1 MKMVYRFIFVTALL
15 VFIQGCSE
23 EPAATQSTDSMPKE
37 NPSVATGE
45 EQLAMPLNT
54 PISAVKNDSK
64 EEQTETR
71 KESDGEYKELEWD
84 DLMPKDYRIEELLA
98 EINAGNI
105 ADDDPRIDEA
115 MAKVKEMFAK
125 APVVDDL
132 NNKMVKLP
140 GFVVPLDADNE
151 KMNDFLLVPYFGAC
165 IHVPPPPANQTV
177 FVTGKQ
183 SKFQLYDTVW
193 VKGKMIIERLENELG
208 DTGYSIQATA
218 VEPYE

>member
-1 MKMVYRFIFVTALL
+1 MKVRYTLILLIAWALH
-15 VFIQGCSE
+15 GCSE
-23 EPAATQSTDSMPKE
+23 ESAVPANLSPLPKANLSVTATD
-37 NPSVATGE
+37 E
-45 EQLAMPLNT
+45 ELAMPLNT
-54 PISAVKNDSK
+54 PISAVKKAELEPGNTGNADTAF
-64 EEQTETR
+64 E
-71 KESDGEYKELEWD
+71 ELEWD

-105 ADDDPRIDEA
+105 SDDDPRIDEA

-125 APVVDDL
+125 APVVEEL

-140 GFVVPLDADNE
+140 GFVVPLDLENE
-151 KMNDFLLVPYFGAC
+151 KITDFLLVPYFGAC

-183 SKFQLYDTVW
+183 SRFKLYDTVW
-193 VKGKMIIERLENELG
+193 VKGRLLIERSENELG
-208 DTGYSIQATA
+208 DSGYSIQATS